1 MKKKMNNKRGF
12 TLIEIIVTISMIMI
26 LMGIVIIGVPEMQ
39 KKGKDSIRIQD
50 LDRVA
55 NALDS
60 YYNKKGCY
68 PYGTDPTCGSGRDWT
83 EMSQTL
89 ISEGF
94 LGEVLE
100 DPINQGDFVYSYCVD
115 SVDSQGTMYALME
128 KLETRNQALNGDYD
142 KDWPERCAPLPCAD
156 NRCCKCRNF
165 GGSCNP
171 NPPAAD
177 PQTDLED
184 SSPYTYCIRNP

>member
-12 TLIEIIVTISMIMI
+12 TLIEIIVTISMIII
-26 LMGIVIIGVPEMQ
+26 LLGIVIVGVPEMQ

-128 KLETRNQALNGDYD
+128 KLETKNKALDEDYD
-142 KDWPERCAPLPCAD
+142 REWPEGPPHP
-156 NRCCKCRNF
+156 NNNCCKCRAHIP
-165 GGSCNP
+165 GTCNP
-171 NPPAAD
+171 NPPAVQ